1 MKVSIK
7 WLKDYIDVDLSPAR
21 LADMLTM
28 AGLEVE
34 SVTEV
39 GAGFSGVVTVKI
51 VSLSPHPQADKLH
64 LCMVDRGDSILQVVC
79 GAPNVA
85 VGMVT
90 ALATVGAEIPGGY
103 RIKSIAPS
111 WGTLRGDAVLRNENW
126 GSVTTIRALWSCRR
140 IRL

>member
-90 ALATVGAEIPGGY
+90 ALATVGRKFLADTGSSHRAFVGNSP
-103 RIKSIAPS
+103 
-111 WGTLRGDAVLRNENW
+111 RGCCARNENW